1 MFFSKEINRHRN
13 VKHLLL
19 RKTDVLKTCRKG
31 KFLGKKIWRNA
42 LALKGK
48 KVQGI
53 FGETFILVLL
63 SSTAIFCLQNR
74 VSIYLN
80 LFCSEKK
87 VDFRDI
93 MDVSPDILAKN
104 LNFEKLR
111 HFFIYEKALITT
123 TSISSYHWKTLIP
136 FCLRKKKLENAF
148 LTLILNHRKIV
159 QKKKFMPS
167 KTTIN
172 WLFNDMWCYL
182 FIARFDWKIGVSQQ
196 TAVRVY
202 YILKLFE

>member
-1 MFFSKEINRHRN
+1 MFFSKEINRYRN
-13 VKHLLL
+13 VKQLLL
-19 RKTDVLKTCRKG
+19 RKTDVLKTCRKS

-48 KVQGI
+48 KAQGI
-53 FGETFILVLL
+53 FGGTFILVLL
-63 SSTAIFCLQNR
+63 SSAAIFCLQNR

-93 MDVSPDILAKN
+93 SPNILAKN

-111 HFFIYEKALITT
+111 HFFVNEKALITT
-123 TSISSYHWKTLIP
+123 TLISSYHWKTPIP

-148 LTLILNHRKIV
+148 LILIMNYRKIV

-172 WLFNDMWCYL
+172 WLFNDIWCYL
-182 FIARFDWKIGVSQQ
+182 FIARFDWKVGVSQQ

>member
-1 MFFSKEINRHRN
+1 MKKCTSFEGQ
-13 VKHLLL
+13 
-19 RKTDVLKTCRKG
+19 KG
-31 KFLGKKIWRNA
+31 TRYIR
-42 LALKGK
+42 
-48 KVQGI
+48 
-53 FGETFILVLL
+53 ETFILVLL

-123 TSISSYHWKTLIP
+123 TLISSYHWKTLIP

-172 WLFNDMWCYL
+172 WLFNDM
-182 FIARFDWKIGVSQQ
+182 
-196 TAVRVY
+196 
-202 YILKLFE
+202 